1 MYSHASN
8 RDGSLIEDFLSSFT
22 KRLPLKEGEEDPKA
36 NKQIDAAIAQIKKL
50 MGADLGDDQSN
61 KDMGELMEAERADT
75 IAEWENL
82 KMMISSVSAEEAAKI
97 VKFAADS
104 LKWLKIEES

>member
-8 RDGSLIEDFLSSFT
+8 RDGSLIEDFLSSFA

-50 MGADLGDDQSN
+50 KGADLGDDQSN
-61 KDMGELMEAERADT
+61 KEMGELMEAERADAT
-75 IAEWENL
+75 ARMGESQDDETPPSVPRRPPRSSNL
-82 KMMISSVSAEEAAKI
+82 QPSR
-97 VKFAADS
+97 
-104 LKWLKIEES
+104 